1 MKEMQATRD
10 ADRARASRDFDHA
23 FWGHIGFTVR
33 NGLRAFVTGLT
44 GSHWV
49 RVPANVAPENRRY
62 YQQLTRFSSA
72 FAFVAD
78 VSMLVM
84 GGSLK
89 RKEKLSARLGDILS
103 MMYLASAALKRYE
116 DEGRQQADKPL
127 LDWALWDAMF
137 RAQNAFEGV
146 LSNYP
151 SRLVATLLH
160 LVIFPLGRPYVV
172 PSDRLGQKVAKLLIE
187 PSATRDRLTAGTYLG
202 SPERDDTLGLI
213 DAAME
218 AAIHAE
224 AIEARIRAAQK
235 AKAIVG
241 RAPSE
246 LVQAAVAANVI
257 TAAERDQLTR
267 AAALRDKV
275 VRVDDFA
282 QDWRVRR
289 EEVPPAAPRARVAA

>member
-1 MKEMQATRD
+1 
-10 ADRARASRDFDHA
+10 
-23 FWGHIGFTVR
+23 
-33 NGLRAFVTGLT
+33 
-44 GSHWV
+44 
-49 RVPANVAPENRRY
+49 
-62 YQQLTRFSSA
+62 
-72 FAFVAD
+72 
-78 VSMLVM
+78 
-84 GGSLK
+84 
-89 RKEKLSARLGDILS
+89 